1 MSDGSRRFLLF
12 PVILFFAF
20 FALDKIMCLD
30 SVKRYTQ
37 DDATYIYY
45 DYKPELLQ
53 ELKEFDRLRK
63 LPPADSQGNCIEDVS
78 GPCSEHSGKRI
89 LVVLGSSRL
98 LYFNYESFKH
108 AYPNWEMFNFSAPV
122 SSPAYFDYM
131 LQEVLA
137 TGVKPDYVIAESD
150 PFQFN
155 ENSPGF
161 VKSNLAYSFDF
172 AYVLENYSLL
182 SSDQGFTADE
192 VSQFLAK
199 NLFAGYRF
207 RPHLDKAVER
217 LSDPQN
223 KFLIAIQQMD
233 QFQRKN
239 RGGGMSLIP
248 RPDYY
253 ERDYASLAATSEMT
267 VRWIYGNY
275 ELSER
280 QWGFLDQLLRRAREA
295 NLPLVFLRPPV
306 SRPMQSIL
314 DSDELIQKTTAI
326 WSERMDKRLE
336 GEMLIDL
343 TDGDP
348 FHCNT
353 FADGS
358 HMSFQCYN
366 PVLSVAMD
374 AYPLILART
383 QKSE

>member
-1 MSDGSRRFLLF
+1 MNDGAGRYLLF
-12 PVILFFAF
+12 PVILFLSF
-20 FALDKIMCLD
+20 FALDKVMCLD

-37 DDATYIYY
+37 DDATYVYY

-53 ELKEFDRLRK
+53 ELKEFDKQRR
-63 LPPADSQGNCIEDVS
+63 LPPADEDGCLKDSS
-78 GPCSEHSGKRI
+78 GPCSVHSGKKI
-89 LVVLGSSRL
+89 LIVLGSSRL
-98 LYFNYESFKH
+98 LYFNYENFKH
-108 AYPNWEMFNFSAPV
+108 AFPNWEMFNFSAPV

-137 TGVKPDYVIAESD
+137 TGVEPDYVIVESD

-172 AYVLENYSLL
+172 SYVLENFHLFSR
-182 SSDQGFTADE
+182 DE

-207 RPHLDKAVER
+207 RPHLDNAVQR
-217 LSDPQN
+217 LSDPQDR
-223 KFLIAIQQMD
+223 FLIAIDRMD
-233 QFQRKN
+233 AFQRAN

-253 ERDYASLAATSEMT
+253 ERDFASLAATSQMT
-267 VRWIYGNY
+267 VQWIYGNY

-280 QWGFLDQLLRRAREA
+280 QWVFLDQLIERARK
-295 NLPLVFLRPPV
+295 NRVPLVFLRPPV
-306 SRPMQSIL
+306 SRPMQDIL
-314 DSDELIQKTTAI
+314 DASEEIQQSKEI
-326 WSERMDKRLE
+326 WSARMDERLE
-336 GEMLIDL
+336 YEMLIDL
-343 TDGDP
+343 TDGEP

-358 HMSFQCYN
+358 HMSLQCYN

-374 AYPLILART
+374 SYPLIKRRMERWPG
-383 QKSE
+383 QDP

>member
-12 PVILFFAF
+12 PVILFGSF
-20 FALDKIMCLD
+20 FALDKVMCLD

-37 DDATYIYY
+37 DDATYVYY
-45 DYKPELLQ
+45 DYKPELL
-53 ELKEFDRLRK
+53 EEMKDFDRLRK
-63 LPPADSQGNCIEDVS
+63 LPPADSEGNCLQPDVQE
-78 GPCSEHSGKRI
+78 CSIHSGKRI

-98 LYFNYESFKH
+98 LYFNYENFRH

-137 TGVKPDYVIAESD
+137 TGVKPDYVIVESD

-161 VKSNLAYSFDF
+161 IKSNLAYSFDF
-172 AYVLENYSLL
+172 SYVLNNFSLL
-182 SSDQGFTADE
+182 HNDRGFTADE

-199 NLFAGYRF
+199 NLFAGYRY
-207 RPHLDKAVER
+207 RPHLDKAFER

-223 KFLIAIQQMD
+223 KFLIAIRNMD
-233 QFQRKN
+233 AFQRAN

-253 ERDYASLAATSEMT
+253 ERDYASLAATSAMT

-275 ELSER
+275 ELSVR
-280 QWGFLDQLLRRAREA
+280 QCHFLDQLIDRARQSKT
-295 NLPLVFLRPPV
+295 PLIFLRPPV

-314 DSDELIQKTTAI
+314 DEDKLIQENTEI
-326 WSERMDKRLE
+326 WSQRMDERLE
-336 GEMLIDL
+336 AEMLIDL

-358 HMSFQCYN
+358 HMSMQCYN

-374 AYPLILART
+374 AYPLIKKGYSAA
-383 QKSE
+383 E